1 MPLLAN
7 SRHEQF
13 AALVAGGMRPSK
25 AYIAAGFD
33 GRGAPQSASRL
44 AKTPL
49 VAARIAELRTTS
61 TTAITRALID
71 RDLVLTGLKD
81 IATNTELKES
91 ARVRAYELLGKELG
105 MFRDS
110 LDITQKLDS
119 DPKKWTKEQLA
130 KVTKT
135 IEDET
140 FGDDV
145 VAAAAE
151 REAAIREMRGTE
163 PVQ

>member
-1 MPLLAN
+1 MPLLTN

-13 AALVAGGMRPSK
+13 AALVASGITATK
-25 AYIAAGFD
+25 AYSAVFPGMGAA
-33 GRGAPQSASRL
+33 QSASRL
-44 AKTPL
+44 AKTPP

-61 TTAITRALID
+61 TTAITRVLID

-81 IATNTELKES
+81 IATNTSLKES

-105 MFRDS
+105 MFRDAV
-110 LDITQKLDS
+110 DITQKLDA
-119 DPKKWTKEQLA
+119 DPRKWTKEQLDR
-130 KVTKT
+130 V
-135 IEDET
+135 IQELEEQT

-145 VAAAAE
+145 AAAAAE
-151 REAAIREMRGTE
+151 REAAIREMRGTG